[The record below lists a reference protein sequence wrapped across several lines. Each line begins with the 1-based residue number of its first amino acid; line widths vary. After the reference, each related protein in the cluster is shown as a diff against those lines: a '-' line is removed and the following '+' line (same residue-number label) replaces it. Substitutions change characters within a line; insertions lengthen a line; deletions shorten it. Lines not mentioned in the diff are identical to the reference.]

1 MNIKKYRFSFTAA
14 SLKVHE
20 MVLLAEELK
29 NRDLD
34 LEDLDPSILKK
45 KRLNTNKREFS
56 ELILR
61 MKQLS
66 DDEISAL
73 TFMSVDN
80 QRLICFISCI
90 RTYLFLKEFVEEV
103 ILENIKLLKFSI
115 DELDYTVFFNRK
127 ALEYNQVENLA
138 ESTKYKIKQVL
149 FKMLE
154 QAGLIDHVSSKRI
167 VIPYLNLQIQNLFS
181 REELKYLLNER

>member
-14 SLKVHE
+14 SLKVNE
-20 MVLLAEELK
+20 MVLLAEVLSSK
-29 NRDLD
+29 NIEI
-34 LEDLDPSILKK
+34 EDLDPSVLNKQ
-45 KRLNTNKREFS
+45 RLSTNKREFI

-66 DDEISAL
+66 EDEISAL
-73 TFMSVDN
+73 AFMSIEN

-103 ILENIKLLKFSI
+103 ILENVKLLKFSI

-127 ALEYNQVENLA
+127 ALEYSQIENLA

-154 QAGLIDHVSSKRI
+154 EAGLIDQISSRTI
-167 VIPYLNLQIQNLFS
+167 LIPYLNLQIRSLLS
-181 REELKYLLNER
+181 KEDLKYLLN

>member
-181 REELKYLLNER
+181 REELKYLLN